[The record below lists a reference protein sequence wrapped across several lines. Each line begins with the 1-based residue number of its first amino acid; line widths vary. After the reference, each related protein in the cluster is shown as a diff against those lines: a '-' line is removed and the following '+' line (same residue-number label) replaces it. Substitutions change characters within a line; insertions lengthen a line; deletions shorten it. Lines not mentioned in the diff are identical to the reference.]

1 MTLFSPRSYV
11 RLPLMN
17 STEVARRPEAR
28 DTAAVRDMDCPFCG
42 QHLRV
47 PARAINTRCT
57 ACHKH
62 LRLED
67 VVVRGDSPLTRITTC
82 GTILVE
88 PNARFSG
95 ALQASRIVV
104 AGRVMGTIIGTQSV
118 ELTETGKVAGSIAT
132 RHLTASERALIDGE
146 VSILHADGTIT
157 TTATD
162 AAHHVPT
169 GPVDQG

>member
-1 MTLFSPRSYV
+1 MSLFSPRAYV
-11 RLPLMN
+11 RLPMMN
-17 STEVARRPEAR
+17 STQVVCRPEAR
-28 DTAAVRDMDCPFCG
+28 ETASVRDMDCPFCG

-67 VVVRGDSPLTRITTC
+67 VVIRGDSPLTRVSTC

-95 ALQASRIVV
+95 MLQASQIVV
-104 AGRVMGTIIGTQSV
+104 AGRVMGTIVGTQSV
-118 ELTETGKVAGSIAT
+118 ELTETGKVAGTIAT
-132 RHLTASERALIDGE
+132 RRLVANDRALIDGA
-146 VSILHADGTIT
+146 VNILNADGSVT
-157 TTATD
+157 TMATGND
-162 AAHHVPT
+162 HHLPKYRP
-169 GPVDQG
+169 GE